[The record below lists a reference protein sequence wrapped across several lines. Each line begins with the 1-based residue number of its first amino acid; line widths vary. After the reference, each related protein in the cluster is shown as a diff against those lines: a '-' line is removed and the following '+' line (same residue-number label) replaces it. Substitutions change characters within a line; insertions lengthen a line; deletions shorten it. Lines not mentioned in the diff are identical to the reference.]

1 MAHLFT
7 HLLNIFQI
15 WPEILELLAYTST
28 SEDETDPCSSQN
40 YLNLANEFHSN
51 LQLLDDCADVQL
63 SDINHW
69 INSNPLLM
77 GDECLNDEEI
87 VQIIREQN
95 SDMPEDRCQD
105 GKENE
110 AENEAKDEQENTLI
124 HELSEAQE
132 HLEKVITF
140 CEKNPHYT
148 KGNLV
153 GLYEVKDAMVSHILM
168 AKPD

>member
-15 WPEILELLAYTST
+15 WPDILELLAYTSA
-28 SEDETDPCSSQN
+28 SEDETDPSSSQN

-51 LQLLDDCADVQL
+51 LQLLEDCTDVQL

-69 INSNPLLM
+69 VNSNPLLM

-95 SDMPEDRCQD
+95 SDMSEDHSQD
-105 GKENE
+105 GKG
-110 AENEAKDEQENTLI
+110 NEAKDEQENTLI

-132 HLEKVITF
+132 NLEKVITF
-140 CEKNPHYT
+140 CEKNSHYT
-148 KGNLV
+148 KRNLA
-153 GLYEVKDAMVSHILM
+153 GLYGVKDAMASHILM
-168 AKPD
+168 AKPN